1 MNYISLQMS
10 LTCNTTKVSYIWS
23 KLKIFVAGK
32 IQWHHL
38 NWRVV
43 QKLIRIFKSNHGM
56 HQCWLSI
63 RLTYIRTNRVKSESK
78 YIKSA
83 VIKMHLK
90 TLCANFVQAFLST
103 HICALTNIRKSATL
117 YHTNYCMLSITYI
130 PRCYIYQES
139 SLAKTFLLMPSP
151 VDWMSDTEISWIDI
165 SWCNVCVNLSL
176 L

>member
-10 LTCNTTKVSYIWS
+10 LTCNATKVSDIWS

-90 TLCANFVQAFLST
+90 TLCANFVQAFLSS
-103 HICALTNIRKSATL
+103 HICALTNIRNPLL
-117 YHTNYCMLSITYI
+117 YIIQITVCC
-130 PRCYIYQES
+130 RLQIYHGVIYTKKAAWLKHSCWCHHQS
-139 SLAKTFLLMPSP
+139 
-151 VDWMSDTEISWIDI
+151 TEWAIQKYYE
-165 SWCNVCVNLSL
+165 
-176 L
+176 